1 MNEDFI
7 MSGKPLLGKLL
18 VQQNLVSQD
27 IIDSALRV
35 QVGGNRRLGHI
46 LVRMKV
52 LSSDQLVDTLAQ
64 QLETPIVDIAEG
76 VSPEVR
82 KLIPRYLCQQ
92 YNVLPLGLKENNIL
106 DVAMTDPSD
115 NEAITNIERYTG
127 KVLQTN
133 LARHSDITRS
143 VKKNIPLSLA
153 DFFSPYAN
161 TIATRAVAI
170 VSLALV
176 IGLSIFTYNYTQ
188 EAKYGEIS
196 VTDTHVLYKNHDL
209 ILGVDNQ
216 GKVSIL
222 GHGAFSKGYYSVSFD
237 NAEAMLTFIKNKA
250 QDFSEEQRDWLY
262 WAIQQV
268 SPNNHT
274 GSVASRK

>member
-1 MNEDFI
+1 

-18 VQQNLVSQD
+18 VQQDIVSQD

-52 LSSDQLVDTLAQ
+52 LSSDQLVETLAQ
-64 QLETPIVDIAEG
+64 QLDTPIVEIAEG

-92 YNVLPLGLKENNIL
+92 YNILPLGLKENNIL
-106 DVAMTDPSD
+106 EVAMTDPSD

-127 KVLQTN
+127 KVLLTK

-143 VKKNIPLSLA
+143 VKKNIPLGLA
-153 DFFSPYAN
+153 DFFSPYASA
-161 TIATRAVAI
+161 IATRAVAM
-170 VSLALV
+170 VSLVLV
-176 IGLSIFTYNYTQ
+176 IGLCIFTYNYIQ
-188 EAKYGEIS
+188 EAKYGEMS

-209 ILGVDNQ
+209 ILGVDEQ
-216 GKVSIL
+216 GKVSLL

-237 NAEAMLTFIKNKA
+237 NAEVMLAFIKNKA
-250 QDFSEEQRDWLY
+250 QDFSEVQRDWLY
-262 WAIQQV
+262 WAMQEV
-268 SPNNHT
+268 SPR
-274 GSVASRK
+274 SQASSIASMK